1 MSDGIVEVN
10 AREKVEFARKMS
22 LMQIEGLF
30 DRLGSMRRALENGV
44 SAEYL
49 EADMSDVVHQAQVLL
64 SSWTLQATFEALLK

>member
-1 MSDGIVEVN
+1 MSDGVVEVN
-10 AREKVEFARKMS
+10 AGEKAEFARKMA

-49 EADMSDVVHQAQVLL
+49 EADISDVVDQSQVLL
-64 SSWTLQATFEALLK
+64 SAWTLQATFEALLK